1 LNKKRGLMSKIAAA
15 SGQQALSAF
24 KILQRNYEIGQ
35 VMMLNVIRRLFKTQ
49 AWGVSQAFKIL

>member
-1 LNKKRGLMSKIAAA
+1 MSKIAAA

-35 VMMLNVIRRLFKTQ
+35 VMMLNVVRRLFKTQ